1 MLSETVGVG
10 QEGKE
15 LFKCLWLLEKK
26 RNFLLKRFRTLS
38 SPTINDNASAQKIDS
53 NCNAIT
59 DKISPHS
66 IVPQSDNPIQK
77 RPPFVLFQV
86 IRTSPLSH
94 VRQNPYKIYYTILKK
109 FLIKKIKKILRNQIT
124 SVLRL
129 FSFNYLKSP
138 QIFIM
143 CTIFLSIYSIKAI
156 SLFDN

>member
-1 MLSETVGVG
+1 MRLEMLSETVGVG

-66 IVPQSDNPIQK
+66 IVPQSDNPKTTSLCVISSDSHFPTITC
-77 RPPFVLFQV
+77 PPKP
-86 IRTSPLSH
+86 I
-94 VRQNPYKIYYTILKK
+94 
-109 FLIKKIKKILRNQIT
+109 
-124 SVLRL
+124 
-129 FSFNYLKSP
+129 
-138 QIFIM
+138 
-143 CTIFLSIYSIKAI
+143 
-156 SLFDN
+156 